1 MTISKMILFNLDMLL
16 KVSKQVQDKFLAG
29 KAGGGMDPS
38 LNKRNLH
45 KETDNLITHKM

>member
-29 KAGGGMDPS
+29 KAGGGMDPY
-38 LNKRNLH
+38 KRNAH